1 MPVLDAEGEIRHQ
14 GGVTPAAGLYVLG
27 LRFLRRRN
35 SNFLDGVGAD
45 AEHLAD
51 DVLAHL
57 ATRGRL
63 AA

>member
-1 MPVLDAEGEIRHQ
+1 MRRARSAI
-14 GGVTPAAGLYVLG
+14 AAASPRR

-45 AEHLAD
+45 AEHLAAE
-51 DVLAHL
+51 VLAHL